1 MIVCDLSKVE
11 AVDDGWKIRI
21 SRKISGSLG
30 LFKGQTL
37 FGSSEEGLGQLF
49 LSTVKLNPSVN
60 YFRIYLEDIRGSLA
74 GITRIFKEGNINI
87 LSGGAFSLGNLWVSE
102 FIVDFKSANA
112 APEDVVD
119 ELESFGGFV
128 ASREITELFPRSFEL
143 RSTFKISEDRPE
155 ELCLLLPFDL
165 SSKIGISMGTDS
177 YAVLKV
183 WPRLKALFIKFY
195 PPKTKLMK
203 ISAKIKDIPG
213 SLNALADFLR
223 TQVNL
228 QAIDE
233 LHHDAVS
240 GEWMAFGI
248 LVLGELSDLR
258 EKASSLTTVIG
269 FKAEP
274 LGWEA

>member
-112 APEDVVD
+112 APEDVVND
-119 ELESFGGFV
+119 LESFGGFV